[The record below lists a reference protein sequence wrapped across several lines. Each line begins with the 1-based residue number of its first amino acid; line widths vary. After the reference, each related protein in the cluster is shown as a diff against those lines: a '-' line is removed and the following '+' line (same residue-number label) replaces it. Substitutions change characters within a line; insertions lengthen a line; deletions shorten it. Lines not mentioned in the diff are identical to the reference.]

1 MPEKSAEEAAASKP
15 LPVVPFLKIPEKGDP
30 YLEGHKCKS
39 CGAIFLGA
47 RSVCSKCTARDQMEV
62 VKLANKGELYVY
74 SITHRSFP
82 GIETPYISAVV
93 DLDGGGSIKGNLI
106 NIDPDPEKIKLGMRV
121 DVIYQ
126 IAPRKDREGNEY
138 LTYYFQPAAA

>member
-1 MPEKSAEEAAASKP
+1 MAEEEAASKP
-15 LPVVPFLKIPEKGDP
+15 LPVVPFLKIPDGGDP
-30 YLEGHKCKS
+30 YLEGHKCKG
-39 CGAIFLGA
+39 CGSVFLGK
-47 RSVCSKCTARDQMEV
+47 RSVCSSCFARDQIEA
-62 VKLANKGELYVY
+62 VKLSNKGELYVY

-93 DLDGGGSIKGNLI
+93 DLDGGGSVKGNLI
-106 NIDPDPEKIKLGMRV
+106 NIDPDPEKIKMGMRV
-121 DVIYQ
+121 EVIYE